1 MTTTKDMVSLIRYIR
16 DPQTQWAEFFIDY
29 RCLSGVVIPDDG
41 TPVAKLIIRYGRI
54 KIHYFVWG
62 IFCWAMVTTKG
73 VVPFILYIDGHPTRI
88 LYNICP
94 VKSTDGPNGPS
105 EIYWIASTAN
115 KNHQKIQVVGVDY
128 HERYDVVY
136 SIYSRPSNPMGGVF
150 HPLRTSFWGS
160 HPRQQNT
167 CCRDDYI
174 TCKNK
179 MPFFFWK
186 IPGTGVVPGVRH
198 HTKCTLSNCMHV
210 PCTLY
215 TWPPWSIN
223 GVTMGSKCL
232 ALCLV
237 CFIII
242 VIVIANAVKQSSQ

>member
-1 MTTTKDMVSLIRYIR
+1 
-16 DPQTQWAEFFIDY
+16 
-29 RCLSGVVIPDDG
+29 
-41 TPVAKLIIRYGRI
+41 
-54 KIHYFVWG
+54 
-62 IFCWAMVTTKG
+62 MVTTKG

-94 VKSTDGPNGPS
+94 VKSTNGPNGPS

-136 SIYSRPSNPMGGVF
+136 SIYSRPSNPWGGVF

-186 IPGTGVVPGVRH
+186 IPSTTMVPGFAITPNARCRIACTFRA
-198 HTKCTLSNCMHV
+198 HTYLAPTVQS
-210 PCTLY
+210 
-215 TWPPWSIN
+215 WGDN
-223 GVTMGSKCL
+223 GE
-232 ALCLV
+232 
-237 CFIII
+237 
-242 VIVIANAVKQSSQ
+242 